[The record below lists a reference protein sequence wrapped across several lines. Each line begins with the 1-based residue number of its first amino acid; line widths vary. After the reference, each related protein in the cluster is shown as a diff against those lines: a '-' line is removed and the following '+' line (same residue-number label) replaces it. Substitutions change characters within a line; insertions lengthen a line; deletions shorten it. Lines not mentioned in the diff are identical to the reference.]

1 MAVTNVSYDTL
12 PQAVSYLIEKVEKLE
27 NLLETQ
33 KSETTVPD
41 NPNQRM
47 NLKELQA
54 YLPDHPAAP
63 TVYGWVRNNLIPFY
77 KKGKKLSFKKSEIDA
92 WLDAGRNKTDEEI
105 AEEANEYI
113 NRRRIGKWVPL
124 STSQRLSSR

>member
-12 PQAVSYLIEKVEKLE
+12 PQAVSYLIEKVERLESLLE
-27 NLLETQ
+27 NQPEPAA
-33 KSETTVPD
+33 SD

-113 NRRRIGKWVPL
+113 NRRRIGK
-124 STSQRLSSR
+124 